1 MLPTHFAFLVSL
13 FLPFLSLAQNIT
25 STNLLQGQ
33 CDFGPSIGVLLIKE
47 VIEVGTSGITAKRAV
62 KVSGSLKGLC
72 NRAPYAF
79 TVNEFNN
86 PECACTEVGGEL
98 FTIDESLLTAKSG
111 TLTVATDP
119 IPFSLVKTNVNP
131 TSLLGGS
138 CVLRVPHSALSRC
151 HSCPKVICAPIRLLP
166 VCQINSL

>member
-1 MLPTHFAFLVSL
+1 MLPTHITFLVSL
-13 FLPFLSLAQNIT
+13 LLPILSLAQNIT
-25 STNLLQGQ
+25 SSNLLQGQ

-47 VIEVGTSGITAKRAV
+47 VIEVGTTGITAKRAV
-62 KVSGSLKGLC
+62 KFSGSLKGLC
-72 NRAPYAF
+72 NRVPYSF
-79 TVNEFNN
+79 TINEFNN
-86 PECACTEVGGEL
+86 PECRCKEVGDEL
-98 FTIDESLLTAKSG
+98 FTIDDSLLTSKSG
-111 TLTVATDP
+111 TLTLATDA

-138 CVLRVPHSALSRC
+138 CVLRVPHKALSRC